1 MSYLSGM
8 LHSLQPLHFFTCC
21 QYVKK
26 LLRYDHF
33 NTCQLIYTPK
43 WAGAIGWLGNVS
55 MLECNRWSKEE
66 GEWIGSSSCCV
77 TSVWWHGTKLRARLA
92 LTAAFAHSNASC
104 RPGPRPL
111 SCCQHTDRLSWII
124 SYLPNLSLQRR
135 ASSGRGGLALNR
147 TAMVHRLQASF
158 MGTLAP
164 LSLLLCLFWSI
175 SCSIYFSI
183 ELSCFQLRIPSLSFH
198 LCLLVTANL
207 KSRADGRW
215 KQ

>member
-135 ASSGRGGLALNR
+135 ASFGGCFKPHCYGSQAPSLFYGYFGPSLTTALSFLIHILLYLFLDR
-147 TAMVHRLQASF
+147 TVL
-158 MGTLAP
+158 
-164 LSLLLCLFWSI
+164 LSAAYTI
-175 SCSIYFSI
+175 SV
-183 ELSCFQLRIPSLSFH
+183 IPSLFASE
-198 LCLLVTANL
+198 
-207 KSRADGRW
+207 S
-215 KQ
+215 